1 MPGFF
6 PLLSTPSPGRHLQLI
21 NKASNVGRWVKKH
34 RSTHGI
40 FDELDEQIVK
50 KLAAHVSTLLAKR
63 NLQRQNQA
71 CCAVVAVNGGGG
83 VGGLG
88 SEIRLQS

>member
-1 MPGFF
+1 M
-6 PLLSTPSPGRHLQLI
+6 LQLI

-40 FDELDEQIVK
+40 FDEMDEQIVK

-63 NLQRQNQA
+63 NLQRQNQVR
-71 CCAVVAVNGGGG
+71 CCGQRCECNHYEY
-83 VGGLG
+83 LHL
-88 SEIRLQS
+88 EMREQS